1 MIDPTRLCQIEVQVE
16 DLKAA
21 ATFYEEAFGWKVV
34 PAELHEYVVLQV
46 PDGCPF
52 GIALTPRHSQS
63 AAAGDARE
71 ESRVVLYFAVEDPEA
86 VVKAVEKAG
95 GKKRFGPMPLMG
107 YGSIYQVEDPEG
119 TRFGLYLK
127 KTMAR

>member
-1 MIDPTRLCQIEVQVE
+1 VIDPTRLCQIELQVT

-21 ATFYEEAFGWKVV
+21 AQFYAEAFGWQVV

-52 GIALTPRHSQS
+52 GIALTPKRADGGASP
-63 AAAGDARE
+63 GN
-71 ESRVVLYFAVEDPEA
+71 VVLYFGVDDPEA
-86 VVKAVEKAG
+86 VTRAVEKAG

-127 KTMAR
+127 KTTAR

>member
-1 MIDPTRLCQIEVQVE
+1 MIDPTRLCQVEIQVE

-21 ATFYEEAFGWKVV
+21 AKFYEDAFGWRVV

-46 PDGCPF
+46 PDACPF
-52 GIALTPRHSQS
+52 GIALTPKR
-63 AAAGDARE
+63 AGGGA
-71 ESRVVLYFAVEDPEA
+71 SPGNVVLYFGVDDPEA
-86 VVKAVEKAG
+86 VVKAVEAAG

-107 YGSIYQVEDPEG
+107 YGAIYLVEDPEG

-127 KTMAR
+127 KTISR

>member
-1 MIDPTRLCQIEVQVE
+1 MIDPTRLCQIELQVD

-52 GIALTPRHSQS
+52 GIALTPRRPDG
-63 AAAGDARE
+63 AASPGN
-71 ESRVVLYFAVEDPEA
+71 VVLYFAVEDPEA
-86 VVKAVEKAG
+86 VAKAVEKAG
-95 GKKRFGPMPLMG
+95 GRKCFGPMPLMG
-107 YGSIYQVEDPEG
+107 YGAIYQVEDPQG

-127 KTMAR
+127 KTTAR